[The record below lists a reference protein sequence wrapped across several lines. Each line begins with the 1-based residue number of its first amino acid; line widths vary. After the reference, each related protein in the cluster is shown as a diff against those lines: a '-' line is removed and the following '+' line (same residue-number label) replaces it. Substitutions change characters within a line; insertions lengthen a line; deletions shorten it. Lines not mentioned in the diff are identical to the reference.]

1 MINPTLIYNGVT
13 QVQKWDFST
22 FTAIKCVQLSEPKLG
37 EEPPVLASLEPL
49 FKNSLRSLQTMRNQ
63 LSLQVH
69 VKKTKNTDDSN
80 IANPKKVMEQWG
92 TVNLQHT
99 AEGFRFPFQNLWE
112 TNCCSNVIQGL
123 PSSSQLNCYNV
134 ET

>member
-22 FTAIKCVQLSEPKLG
+22 FTAIKSVQLSEPKLG

-49 FKNSLRSLQTMRNQ
+49 FKNSLRSLQSMTNQ

-69 VKKTKNTDDSN
+69 LKRLKKFIQTLQTQ
-80 IANPKKVMEQWG
+80 KK
-92 TVNLQHT
+92 
-99 AEGFRFPFQNLWE
+99 
-112 TNCCSNVIQGL
+112 
-123 PSSSQLNCYNV
+123 
-134 ET
+134 